1 MPQFVI
7 NATSQLI
14 FDLTSTSENDEF
26 SFSLLAKSAEILVTA
41 FEKTTKRAGYVLQLD
56 SLNKTTGLTEFRAL
70 RCFNMDDVSKNCE
83 LVHSENV
90 IKCRCIINKKFLT
103 SLFEGESFE
112 RRYQL
117 EPFKI

>member
-26 SFSLLAKSAEILVTA
+26 SFSLLAKSAEILVSA
-41 FEKTTKRAGYVLQLD
+41 YKEISGRPGYVLQLD
-56 SLNKTTGLTEFRAL
+56 NFNKTTGFAEFRAL

-83 LVHSENV
+83 LVHSIQV
-90 IKCRCIINKKFLT
+90 Q
-103 SLFEGESFE
+103 
-112 RRYQL
+112 QL
-117 EPFKI
+117 CKYKN

>member
-26 SFSLLAKSAEILVTA
+26 SFSLLAKSAEILVSAYKETA
-41 FEKTTKRAGYVLQLD
+41 TGRPGYVLQLD
-56 SLNKTTGLTEFRAL
+56 IFNKMTGFTEFRAL

-83 LVHSENV
+83 LVHSIQV
-90 IKCRCIINKKFLT
+90 Q
-103 SLFEGESFE
+103 
-112 RRYQL
+112 QL
-117 EPFKI
+117 CKYKN